1 MNPATKTLLWLLSV
15 CLATIVII
23 IFIKPIPLESF
34 FGTPTSTSIRFTQ
47 CPTGTT
53 TYITSHG
60 DTHCCNG
67 EIKKG
72 KCIGVN
78 MCSLSP
84 KYPES
89 TVQTCSEIIQYLW
102 YERSRDWCPP
112 SAPNFYG
119 TMNRYSNGIFNEWG
133 CSSSVSNSMGGKPT
147 DTPATFCTIYETEEE
162 NLSKTATTENPEIIS
177 CRNMRDA
184 DTAKTFI
191 TGSTALWEPQ
201 NSYPALI
208 KLSFTPLM
216 NGTTTNGT
224 TAPVTCY
231 EFNRF
236 ITFYRKMFPSYID
249 FIRTQR
255 YNNVYFC
262 DAAKG
267 YYITGT
273 LSASN
278 AMGIPRAGQPNMPGM
293 CS

>member
-34 FGTPTSTSIRFTQ
+34 FDTPTPTSIRFTE
-47 CPTGTT
+47 CPAGTT
-53 TYITSHG
+53 SYITSEG
-60 DTHCCNG
+60 DTNCCSG

-72 KCIGVN
+72 KCVGVN

-84 KYPES
+84 KYPGS
-89 TVQTCSEIIQYLW
+89 SLQSCSEIIRYLW
-102 YERSRDWCPP
+102 NQRSRDWCPS

-119 TMNRYSNGIFNEWG
+119 TMNRYSNGTFNEWG
-133 CSSSVSNSMGGKPT
+133 CSSTVSTATGGKPT
-147 DTPATFCTIYETEEE
+147 SATTFCTIYTTEEE
-162 NLSKTATTENPEIIS
+162 NLSNIGTGANQASIS

-184 DTAKTFI
+184 DTAKTLI
-191 TGSTALWEPQ
+191 TGSTTLWEPQ
-201 NSYPALI
+201 NSNPALI

-224 TAPVTCY
+224 TATVTCY

-236 ITFYRKMFPSYID
+236 ITFYRKVAPSYID
-249 FIRTQR
+249 SIRAQR
-255 YNNVYFC
+255 YNNIYYC